1 MAETLLDAAHAAM
14 QADENDTAARL
25 GFYEK
30 LTGSE
35 LFLLLDSDPQGDQI
49 SPRVFELSGGSVVLV
64 FDREDR
70 LAQFTGSISAYAA
83 LSGRVICRMLAE
95 SGMGMGVNLDVAPSS
110 VLLPPEAVQWLATL
124 DTTPNEITARVE
136 KVFAPA
142 GLPKEFLMALDSRL
156 AAAEGMADLA
166 YLVSATYENGSTG
179 HMVGFVNARA
189 EAQTA
194 LAHSVAQA
202 LAFSGL
208 EAGSIDVGFFEATD
222 PVSAKLA
229 KAGLRFDLPQT
240 QKPPRVAPGSDPDK
254 PPILR

>member
-142 GLPKEFLMALDSRL
+142 GLPKEFLTALDSRL

-208 EAGSIDVGFFEATD
+208 EAGSIDVAFFEATD